1 MIRGLGTQAGL
12 GWTVLPVHMV
22 NILLGSFLF
31 FFFGEQTGSPRR
43 RHLHG
48 FSRFSMWLLNLMT
61 GLYSFLAW
69 WVFCLVVGFL
79 EDML

>member
-31 FFFGEQTGSPRR
+31 FFLVSRLEVLEGVTYTALVDSPC
-43 RHLHG
+43 G
-48 FSRFSMWLLNLMT
+48 
-61 GLYSFLAW
+61 
-69 WVFCLVVGFL
+69 C
-79 EDML
+79 